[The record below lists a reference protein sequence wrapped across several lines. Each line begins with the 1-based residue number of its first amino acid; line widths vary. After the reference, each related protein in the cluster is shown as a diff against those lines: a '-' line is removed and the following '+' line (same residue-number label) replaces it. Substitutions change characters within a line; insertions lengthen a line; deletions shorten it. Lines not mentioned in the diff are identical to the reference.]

1 MNKGKKRTG
10 KIANVKEHEGDKIG
24 ERRNTNTNQKR
35 TNTND
40 DVVSGTSDQI
50 AWVCLSP
57 NYLPG
62 KVADN
67 LNTTCSSTKDAVNLL
82 ITESYGIDPREVFL

>member
-24 ERRNTNTNQKR
+24 ERSNTNTNQKR

-50 AWVCLSP
+50 A
-57 NYLPG
+57 
-62 KVADN
+62 
-67 LNTTCSSTKDAVNLL
+67 
-82 ITESYGIDPREVFL
+82 